1 MAKLSPSPFSFL
13 FLVLQI
19 LWVLPAVQP
28 ASAQVPL
35 PPNFISPD
43 VPHDVPSG
51 RSASEQDLAIFA
63 WREFIALN
71 WVAMDPA
78 TTGMRGRPNVN
89 ADFLSIK
96 ADPNGNFPLVVW
108 HTYQHKNEL
117 FPNNGQTA
125 AHFDSNAP
133 TYNYQFP
140 PTAGP
145 GTPAFNLFNNLD
157 ETSEIGLCDM
167 FAQYT
172 TNKIRVAYE
181 AKVNRVVFDYANNNH
196 LTKPDSNYITLTN
209 ALTKTKG
216 DLAQY
221 GGKCTTDATIVSLPC
236 GDVAVA
242 GDAGE
247 GAIEI
252 KAAWRQL
259 TDQEAAS
266 GRFFSQKV
274 IFYTGEQYAN
284 QTYNNAVYGLIA
296 LHIIHKTTNFPAFVF
311 ATWEQ
316 VDNYNDA
323 TNQNTQDL
331 VFHNTLPPPPQ
342 LPNIPVTRN
351 HPIHSQIV
359 PVNNAVHAAFT
370 AKDPTTIWQYY
381 KLIGV
386 QATPVNGPPS
396 ATAPS
401 DELSYYYLANIVVET
416 NQTLQNFFG
425 AAPAGLVQPAKN
437 VYLNSAPGS
446 PFQMG
451 GCQGCHG
458 TQAQSIGGDMSRL
471 IGDAPSNS
479 AGPPESI
486 DADETAS
493 VRSYLQRSKAV
504 IQR

>member
-1 MAKLSPSPFSFL
+1 
-13 FLVLQI
+13 
-19 LWVLPAVQP
+19 
-28 ASAQVPL
+28 
-35 PPNFISPD
+35 
-43 VPHDVPSG
+43 
-51 RSASEQDLAIFA
+51 
-63 WREFIALN
+63 
-71 WVAMDPA
+71 
-78 TTGMRGRPNVN
+78 
-89 ADFLSIK
+89 
-96 ADPNGNFPLVVW
+96 
-108 HTYQHKNEL
+108 
-117 FPNNGQTA
+117 
-125 AHFDSNAP
+125 
-133 TYNYQFP
+133 
-140 PTAGP
+140 
-145 GTPAFNLFNNLD
+145 
-157 ETSEIGLCDM
+157 
-167 FAQYT
+167 
-172 TNKIRVAYE
+172 
-181 AKVNRVVFDYANNNH
+181 
-196 LTKPDSNYITLTN
+196 
-209 ALTKTKG
+209 
-216 DLAQY
+216 
-221 GGKCTTDATIVSLPC
+221 
-236 GDVAVA
+236 
-242 GDAGE
+242 
-247 GAIEI
+247 
-252 KAAWRQL
+252 
-259 TDQEAAS
+259 
-266 GRFFSQKV
+266 
-274 IFYTGEQYAN
+274 
-284 QTYNNAVYGLIA
+284 
-296 LHIIHKTTNFPAFVF
+296 VF

-396 ATAPS
+396 ATTPS

-437 VYLNSAPGS
+437 VYLNGAPGS